1 VRGTPLLA
9 QPADLEGDPEEDE
22 IYIADGYTNLRVVVV
37 DQHTGLYKRHWG
49 AYGQNP
55 VNDTGNV
62 GPYVKNQPPAPHYR
76 NPVHAVRV
84 TNDGLV
90 YVADRVNNRI
100 QVFEKKKV
108 GAVCQN
114 PTGAPG
120 VCGFVR
126 EFFIERDTLG
136 PGSTWDI
143 DVSPDRLQ
151 KFMYNADG
159 SNNYIWT
166 LLRRSGQILDRFGR
180 NGRMAGQFHWVHNMA
195 ADSRGNL
202 YTAEV
207 DTGKRVQKFLVN
219 DERGRGRDRDD

>member
-1 VRGTPLLA
+1 
-9 QPADLEGDPEEDE
+9 
-22 IYIADGYTNLRVVVV
+22 
-37 DQHTGLYKRHWG
+37 
-49 AYGQNP
+49 
-55 VNDTGNV
+55 
-62 GPYVKNQPPAPHYR
+62 
-76 NPVHAVRV
+76 VHAVRV